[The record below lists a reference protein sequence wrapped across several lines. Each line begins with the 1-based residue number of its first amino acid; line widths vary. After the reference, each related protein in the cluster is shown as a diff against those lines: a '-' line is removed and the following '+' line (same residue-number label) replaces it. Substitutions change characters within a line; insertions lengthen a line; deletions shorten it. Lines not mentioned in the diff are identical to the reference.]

1 MDGLGFVKI
10 SALTGEGIE
19 DLQQAIRDLILLG
32 GAGDATSNIAPNLR
46 HTLALSAASESF
58 QKALHNIT
66 SGLPLEI
73 IAADLTS
80 GLEALSEITGEQS
93 SEELLDTIFSRF
105 CIGK

>member
-1 MDGLGFVKI
+1 
-10 SALTGEGIE
+10 
-19 DLQQAIRDLILLG
+19 
-32 GAGDATSNIAPNLR
+32 LR

-66 SGLPLEI
+66 SDLPLEI

-80 GLEALSEITGEQS
+80 GLEALNEITGEQS